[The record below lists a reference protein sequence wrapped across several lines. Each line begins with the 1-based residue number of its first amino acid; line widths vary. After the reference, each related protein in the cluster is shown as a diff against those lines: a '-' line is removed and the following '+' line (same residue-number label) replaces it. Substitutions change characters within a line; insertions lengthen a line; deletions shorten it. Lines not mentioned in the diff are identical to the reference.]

1 MGLFD
6 AAASLVTTPITNR
19 AALKRTRETNRMQKQ
34 LADEAW
40 ARETAYNSPSAQ
52 MQRYR
57 DAGLNPHLIYSQQD
71 SGYQYQTPDV
81 ETPEVYPY
89 QFSNLGIGDFQDI
102 RTKKLSNGLLSEELK
117 RSLIDTQF
125 KLENSDLDLDIKKL
139 MRRKTASEILGIDY
153 ANQLAE
159 NDIKRIPVKN
169 LIQDLESQKLQQDI
183 KNSVK
188 SLDLQEKHLN
198 NEAFVQN
205 VIRSLI
211 KRLTGANSTS
221 ASDLA
226 NSVVDIISE
235 NLPEPLP
242 RETLLRVS
250 RSIVDAIMPYVSP
263 VHRFIRRRDNHSGTW

>member
-71 SGYQYQTPDV
+71 SGYQYQTPDL

-139 MRRKTASEILGIDY
+139 MRKKTASEILGIDY

-159 NDIKRIPVKN
+159 NDVKRIPVKN
-169 LIQDLESQKLQQDI
+169 LIQDLESQKLEQDI

-263 VHRFIRRRDNHSGTW
+263 VHRFIRRHDNHSGTW

>member
-125 KLENSDLDLDIKKL
+125 KLENSNLDLDIKKL
-139 MRRKTASEILGIDY
+139 MRKKTASEILGIDY

-250 RSIVDAIMPYVSP
+250 RCIVDAIMPYVSP